1 MYKLYLV
8 LFFSL
13 AKADNLLDLVSLE
26 ADPLAQCNDG
36 TPAVYYRRPLN
47 REEDVKKL
55 LIYLQ
60 GGGMCFPYAGCEE
73 RCKDNDPLCTA
84 ATDPHLDLNDYYSDS
99 IFSQDPAEN
108 PAFYDYNIAYV
119 PYCSSDWY
127 TGTRNA
133 SILTDGFVFH
143 GKYIV
148 MAIIEDLI
156 QNTWIT
162 EAEEVN
168 NTLPFNRIETKY
180 M

>member
-1 MYKLYLV
+1 MRMAHQFCWKSHVRILQNL
-8 LFFSL
+8 S
-13 AKADNLLDLVSLE
+13 KAPQYHLVS
-26 ADPLAQCNDG
+26 
-36 TPAVYYRRPLN
+36 
-47 REEDVKKL
+47 
-55 LIYLQ
+55 Q
-60 GGGMCFPYAGCEE
+60 GGGCEE

-168 NTLPFNRIETKY
+168 NTLSLVFK
-180 M
+180 

>member
-1 MYKLYLV
+1 MLSFDSRFDKNKKI
-8 LFFSL
+8 S
-13 AKADNLLDLVSLE
+13 KAQHHLVS
-26 ADPLAQCNDG
+26 
-36 TPAVYYRRPLN
+36 
-47 REEDVKKL
+47 
-55 LIYLQ
+55 Q
-60 GGGMCFPYAGCEE
+60 GGGCEE

-84 ATDPHLDLNDYYSDS
+84 ATDPHLDLDDYYSDS
-99 IFSQDPAEN
+99 IFSQDPDEN

-133 SILTDGFVFH
+133 SLLTDGFVFH

-168 NTLPFNRIETKY
+168 NTLSLLLKLKTKKCENNLGGVHRSVCRRTWSGCQL
-180 M
+180 